1 MNFLAHLLLSNND
14 DDIMVGNFIAD
25 SVRSAEY
32 GQFKPEVVE
41 GIKLHHKIDF
51 FTDNHSIVLESKERL
66 RPTQSKYSP
75 VVVDILY
82 DHFLAKNFHQY
93 SDVPLEKF
101 AANAYALFNRRWDEL
116 PKGVQRILP
125 YMENGNWLVNYGNRH
140 GLERVFMGM
149 SRRASFQNDM
159 KAAVAQMF
167 DDYDLFA
174 DEFARFFPELKNYVD
189 EEIARIPWGIG

>member
-1 MNFLAHLLLSNND
+1 
-14 DDIMVGNFIAD
+14 MVGNFIAD
-25 SVRSAEY
+25 SVRSVEY

-82 DHFLAKNFHQY
+82 DHFLAKNFEHY
-93 SDVPLEKF
+93 SDTPLDEF
-101 AANAYALFNRRWDEL
+101 ATNAYALFNRRWEEL
-116 PKGVQRILP
+116 PKEIQHMLP
-125 YMENGNWLVNYGNRH
+125 YMEKGNWLVNYGNRP
-140 GLERVFMGM
+140 GLERVFSGM

-159 KAAVAQMF
+159 KGAVDQMF
-167 DDYDLFA
+167 EDYDLFA
-174 DEFARFFPELKNYVD
+174 NEFERFFPELKNYVD
-189 EEIARIPWGIG
+189 EEIARIPWGI